1 MFVKC
6 IVIKCNFNVI
16 GENGSKTHGP
26 NAVHSM
32 LHHAFENFGYGEM
45 NCVIH
50 ADNCA
55 GKVFGRN
62 INSILLIILQL

>member
-1 MFVKC
+1 MYVKC

-26 NAVHSM
+26 NAVISM

-45 NCVIH
+45 DCVIH

-55 GKVFGRN
+55 GKVFE
-62 INSILLIILQL
+62 

>member
-1 MFVKC
+1 MYRHKC
-6 IVIKCNFNVI
+6 YFNVI

-26 NAVHSM
+26 NAVISM

-45 NCVIH
+45 DCVIH

-55 GKVFGRN
+55 GKVFG
-62 INSILLIILQL
+62 

>member
-1 MFVKC
+1 MYRHK
-6 IVIKCNFNVI
+6 IHFNVI

-26 NAVHSM
+26 NAVISM

-45 NCVIH
+45 DCVIH

-55 GKVFGRN
+55 GKVFE
-62 INSILLIILQL
+62 